1 MDLEQLM
8 AVVCNNMDGE
18 TVVYICKGL
27 DHAQQCAIEFVN
39 EELTSD
45 EWAQTMDDVA
55 IIEEEYGKA
64 IDIFPL
70 IGLEEFLE
78 TPGWTTL
85 DLARFGS

>member
-1 MDLEQLM
+1 MQEVKRDSKAFESI
-8 AVVCNNMDGE
+8 V
-18 TVVYICKGL
+18 
-27 DHAQQCAIEFVN
+27 
-39 EELTSD
+39 
-45 EWAQTMDDVA
+45 
-55 IIEEEYGKA
+55 EEYGKA